1 MTYSA
6 LHGMPLHELLQR
18 GKAQGLWPIPSDL
31 SSLSTEDILKVMAER
46 TGHRIK
52 YIRQVF
58 KAGSTLAPHE
68 WPSLYQE
75 GTRIKTDLHMVGK
88 ARYKNKPNPLKRAA
102 IVEALAI
109 RRERISHN
117 VRTAAPAKPAKVRT
131 NATQLERVKDHAP
144 LLTNG
149 KMRKSSKNTTAYST
163 GFAPPSRKDETRSID
178 GKPVKGKVIPKP
190 QKRFR
195 KD

>member
-117 VRTAAPAKPAKVRT
+117 VRTAAPAKPAKVGQ
-131 NATQLERVKDHAP
+131 TQRNL
-144 LLTNG
+144 
-149 KMRKSSKNTTAYST
+149 
-163 GFAPPSRKDETRSID
+163 
-178 GKPVKGKVIPKP
+178 KGLKIMHHC
-190 QKRFR
+190 
-195 KD
+195 